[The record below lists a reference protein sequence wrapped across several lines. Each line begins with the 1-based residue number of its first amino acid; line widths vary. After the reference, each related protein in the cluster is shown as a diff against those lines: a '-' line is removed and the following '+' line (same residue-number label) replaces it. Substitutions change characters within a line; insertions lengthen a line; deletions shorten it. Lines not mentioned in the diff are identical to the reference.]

1 MSVKIRLRRMGAK
14 AQPSYRV
21 VVTDSRN
28 ARDGRFIETIGFYNP
43 RRQPADIRF
52 DEAKALAWLQK
63 GAEPSDT
70 ARSLLRK
77 GGIWTRFTE
86 GGRIAP
92 ERRQA
97 ETARKERAAAR
108 RTERRK
114 AAGPRAA
121 GGRGA
126 RAAAGRKSGKKSTGE
141 KPVPIETR
149 TGRTKTVKKKEGMP
163 PVSESGA

>member
-43 RRQPADIRF
+43 RREPADIRF
-52 DEAKALAWLQK
+52 DETKALEWLRK

-70 ARSLLRK
+70 ARALLRK

-86 GGRIAP
+86 GGRIPP
-92 ERRQA
+92 ERRKA
-97 ETARKERAAAR
+97 RAARKERAAAR

-114 AAGPRAA
+114 AAGPRAM
-121 GGRGA
+121 A
-126 RAAAGRKSGKKSTGE
+126 RDSSRPVPGKKAAGT
-141 KPVPIETR
+141 KPAEIETR
-149 TGRTKTVKKKEGMP
+149 TGRAKTVKKKEGMP
-163 PVSESGA
+163 PVSEPGA